1 MTVSWVVQLI
11 ALEGRDD
18 IQKYLDSLAER
29 IGTVGAF
36 NPIVYAIDNALKQ
49 LFVSVHTLK
58 ELHSLLVSTWE
69 LTHWQ

>member
-1 MTVSWVVQLI
+1 MTVSWVEQLI

-18 IQKYLDSLAER
+18 IQIYLDSLAER
-29 IGTVGAF
+29 IGTVGTF

-49 LFVSVHTLK
+49 LFVAVHTLK

-69 LTHWQ
+69 LTYWQ